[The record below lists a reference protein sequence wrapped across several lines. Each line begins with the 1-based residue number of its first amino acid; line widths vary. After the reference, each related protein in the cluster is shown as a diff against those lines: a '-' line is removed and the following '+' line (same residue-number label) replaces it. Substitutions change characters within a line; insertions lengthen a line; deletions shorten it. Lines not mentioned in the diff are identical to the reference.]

1 MAHPL
6 DIKLSELT
14 EDQLADRI
22 SMLYERLKYFYGSGN
37 MTVINQL
44 QLMLDEAILE
54 QNAKSQRTMQG
65 YDRNKK
71 KWTLTNTD

>member
-22 SMLYERLKYFYGSGN
+22 SMLYERLKYFYGNGN

-54 QNAKSQRTMQG
+54 QNARSERTMQG

-71 KWTLTNTD
+71 K